1 MLRNVLWTTV
11 LTLAVICSL
20 AAGLFLS
27 GAEIT
32 TLLRESGPVENVQAA
47 ALLIGCLLF
56 GFAAVSAATTA
67 DRLLFAALAL
77 FYLTFML
84 REIEVEAF
92 LADFP
97 VLAVLDSPLR
107 NYWVGA
113 LWAVLTVVVLRRLG
127 RVLHAFFRWI
137 RHLPGYLIIGGGV
150 FYGLAEGIEKR
161 AFGVALEAVRAYEE
175 LPELVAVILMLFSA
189 ALTIQRQRE
198 RTSDHPAQQ
207 PDAGQGGDRQADERH
222 LDRRVQ

>member
-1 MLRNVLWTTV
+1 MLRNILWTAA
-11 LTLAVICSL
+11 LTLAVICVL
-20 AAGLFLS
+20 AAGLLLI
-27 GAEIT
+27 GAEIK
-32 TLLRESGPVENVQAA
+32 TLLRESGPVENVQAL
-47 ALLIGCLLF
+47 ALLVGCLLF
-56 GFAAVSAATTA
+56 GFAAASAATTA

-113 LWAVLTVVVLRRLG
+113 LWAVLIVIVLRHLG
-127 RVLHAFFRWI
+127 SVLHAFFRWV

-161 AFGVALEAVRAYEE
+161 ALGVVPESVRAYEE
-175 LPELVAVILMLFSA
+175 LPELVAVILMLFCA
-189 ALTIQRQRE
+189 ALTVRQE
-198 RTSDHPAQQ
+198 RKRASDHPAQQ
-207 PDAGQGGDRQADERH
+207 PDAGQRGDRQADERH